1 MTKLKTILSVL
12 KGESVVL
19 TVRDRKLTVQAGNK
33 NAKELQSIAATFFKN
48 AYQLAN
54 K

>member
-19 TVRDRKLTVQAGNK
+19 TVNNKELTVQAGNK
-33 NAKELQSIAATFFKN
+33 NPNELQSIAATFFKS